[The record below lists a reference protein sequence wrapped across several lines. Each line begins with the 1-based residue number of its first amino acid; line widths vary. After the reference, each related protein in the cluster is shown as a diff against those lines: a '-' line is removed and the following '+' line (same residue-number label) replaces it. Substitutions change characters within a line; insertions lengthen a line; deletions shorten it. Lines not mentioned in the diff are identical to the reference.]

1 MFSQVSVCSQGGGV
15 SPHCMLGYTP
25 PRTRGRHP
33 PGPEADTPRQTP
45 PWADMHPPW
54 ADTHPPGQTQP
65 PAQCMLGYDQQAGG
79 THPSECILVLVIPP
93 EMHSML
99 MLIREQQRY
108 QNARLL
114 SSG

>member
-15 SPHCMLGYTP
+15 SPPLHAGIHP

-45 PWADMHPPW
+45 PWADMHPP
-54 ADTHPPGQTQP
+54 GQTRTP
-65 PAQCMLGYDQQAGG
+65 LGR
-79 THPSECILVLVIPP
+79 HSPLPSACWDTINKRGVRIPLECILVLVIPP

-99 MLIREQQRY
+99 MLIRVQQRY